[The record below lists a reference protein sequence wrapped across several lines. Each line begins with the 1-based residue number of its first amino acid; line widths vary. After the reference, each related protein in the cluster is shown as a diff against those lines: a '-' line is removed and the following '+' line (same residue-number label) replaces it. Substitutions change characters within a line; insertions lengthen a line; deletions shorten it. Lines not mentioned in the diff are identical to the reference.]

1 MLPEPLS
8 PPDAKRLILEIL
20 QTGTVSFSNH
30 ARREMAK
37 DALTAVDCVNV
48 LRGGVVEPPE
58 WEQGSWRYRVWAGR
72 VTVVVVF
79 RSALALVVVTAWR
92 SVR

>member
-1 MLPEPLS
+1 MLSEPLT
-8 PPDAKRLILEIL
+8 PADAKHLLLQIL

-30 ARREMAK
+30 ARREMAR
-37 DALTAVDCVNV
+37 DALTTVDCVNV

-58 WEQGSWRYRVWAGR
+58 WEYGSWRYRVRAGR

-79 RSALALVVVTAWR
+79 RSEQALVGVTAWR
-92 SVR
+92 SPR